1 MKIDYLEKLNFLE
14 ILNIE
19 ELKTSRNKFVL
30 ENADETSQLSS
41 PDLRYYWD
49 GERFGLHTVGSGI
62 SFEEL
67 FQFLSK
73 NYYSSKLEVL
83 YLSDGDI
90 INFSSKEFTTLKF
103 LTIIDCQYL
112 HSIELGNSKINNKV
126 PIHSLVELRVNNCQ
140 RLWKID
146 FLGKYE
152 NLVLIEITNCNLTK
166 FTTPINSTALK
177 YINLNS
183 NKILWIITNNSTKNL
198 EYLYISYNLL
208 ETLILDGNFN
218 KLNIL
223 DISNNP
229 NLNFIYFLSSL
240 KSLEFLDL
248 SFTKIKLSDL
258 KRLRDYEK
266 LQQVLLK
273 ETIIEEKYPE
283 DVKEGWLAVK
293 RLLADKTVPFNHFK
307 ILMLGNTH
315 VGKTDLVYYL
325 KNNKQRED
333 NNSTHG
339 LEYHKLQFPKY
350 KTTNPTFL
358 HIWDFGGQ
366 EYYHG
371 THKLFFSGGAIN
383 LIIWSKE
390 NVIRYDEI
398 EQCFELDYWL
408 RCAEQLSFD
417 SPENIKSDTIVLENK
432 IDIPIENEG
441 KHEFLFSPTLINQE
455 KYAKMFGEKMN
466 LDFSYISLKPGGLAR
481 NDPKFFDIFKSILNS
496 KIELKKRERP
506 VEDVDLLK
514 KILLKRNPVIRIE
527 EFSQVQDIETVLKVF
542 HSMGILL
549 YFHKEAPELIFNQPQ
564 VFLDFLYK
572 SILKRYSSSGTLYFQ
587 LTENDI
593 QVELNRSE
601 FWRFLTV
608 EQIVNLLKSFDL
620 VFTINDD
627 QNTYFIPQYL
637 PKTNQLITIYRKNI
651 ETYPS
656 VYIESDSYLM
666 NLVIMKLFSN
676 YGTYVVDYKDFY
688 LFALDQLVVEKN
700 NNIVF
705 IEFDRPKQRLNLY
718 ESRSNKD
725 LELIDELIKFILN
738 LDNGNPFN
746 NTNWISDTFQIF
758 VTGDGCNYVS
768 YEEANKQ
775 HSSNNWRCIS
785 TENKLVELESL
796 NKFFY
801 INNSEIMVNKNHKYQ
816 ELVSL
821 IKNKDAVLFLGT
833 GISAYTTNNAPC
845 STWVG
850 LLKNGIQYCFDNN
863 ISGCNQTWFE
873 TMNMLL
879 KLNDVNQWI
888 HVAET
893 ITQKL
898 IEASR
903 YKTWIKKTVGEL
915 PILKKDLIEHLGKLK
930 LPIFTTNYDDLVK
943 NILNKSTIHEAD
955 IDKIGE
961 VLKFERDSIVHLHG
975 HWDFANTL
983 IFGTKSYLNISQNND
998 FQSQMKSLM
1007 MSKHLIFVGFGSGL
1021 YDPNFGPLMEWSKSL
1036 NSEHHHYKLVKN
1048 SEINSINID
1057 PKVQN
1062 VGYGDNYDDLVPFLI
1077 EVLKDI

>member
-1 MKIDYLEKLNFLE
+1 MNLIYFENHGFTE
-14 ILNIE
+14 IQSLE
-19 ELKTSRNKFVL
+19 ELKI
-30 ENADETSQLSS
+30 SS
-41 PDLRYYWD
+41 GKISYEKDSISSNIITQDLRYYWD
-49 GERFGLHTVGSGI
+49 GEILGLHMVDSDL

-67 FQFLSK
+67 SQFMSK
-73 NYYSSKLEVL
+73 KNYSSKLEIL
-83 YLSDGDI
+83 YLSDEDI
-90 INFSSKEFTTLKF
+90 INFSSKEFTKLKF
-103 LTIIDCQYL
+103 LTINNCQNL
-112 HSIELGNSKINNKV
+112 ISIEIGNSKNNNKASV
-126 PIHSLVELRVNNCQ
+126 NNLVELRIDNCE

-146 FLGKYE
+146 FLGKFVTL
-152 NLVLIEITNCNLTK
+152 NIIEITKCNLTE
-166 FTTPINSTALK
+166 FTTPKNSIALK

-183 NKILWIITNNSTKNL
+183 NRILWITINNSTKNL
-198 EYLYISYNLL
+198 EYLYISINLL
-208 ETLILDGNFN
+208 ESFILDGKFN
-218 KLNIL
+218 KLNTL
-223 DISNNP
+223 DVSNNP
-229 NLNFIYFLSSL
+229 NFSFIHTSSPLN
-240 KSLEFLDL
+240 SLESIDL
-248 SFTKIKLSDL
+248 SFTKIQLTDL
-258 KRLRDYEK
+258 KRLRDFEK
-266 LQQVLLK
+266 LQQVILK
-273 ETIIEEKYPE
+273 KTLIEEKYPE
-283 DVKEGWLAVK
+283 DVKEGWSAVK
-293 RLLADKTVPFNHFK
+293 RLLADKIVPFNHFK
-307 ILMLGNTH
+307 ILMLGNTN

-325 KNNKQRED
+325 KNNKQREE

-350 KTTNPTFL
+350 KTNSPSFL

-383 LIIWSKE
+383 LIIWTKE
-390 NVIRYDEI
+390 NTFRFDEV

-408 RCAEQLSFD
+408 RCADQLSFD
-417 SPENIKSDTIVLENK
+417 TPENIKSDTFVLENK
-432 IDIPIENEG
+432 IDTPIENDSA
-441 KHEFLFSPTLINQE
+441 FLFSPTLINQE
-455 KYAKMFGEKMN
+455 KYAKMYGEKMN
-466 LDFSYISLKPGGLAR
+466 LDFSYISLKPGGLSK
-481 NDPKFFDIFKSILNS
+481 NNPKFFEIFKSILDS
-496 KIELKKRERP
+496 KIELKKRNRP
-506 VEDVDLLK
+506 VEDVELYKRIQSK
-514 KILLKRNPVIRIE
+514 KNPVIQIE
-527 EFSQVQDIETVLKVF
+527 EFSGIRDIETVLKVF

-572 SILKRYSSSGTLYFQ
+572 SVLKRYTSSGTLYFQ
-587 LTENDI
+587 LTDNDI
-593 QVELNRSE
+593 QGELNRSA
-601 FWRFLTV
+601 FRRFLSV

-620 VFTINDD
+620 VFTISND

-637 PKTNQLITIYRKNI
+637 PKTNPQVKIYRRSLEK
-651 ETYPS
+651 YPL

-676 YGTYVVDYKDFY
+676 YGTYIVEFKDSH
-688 LFALDQLVVEKN
+688 LFALDQLVVEIN
-700 NNIVF
+700 NNLVF

-718 ESRSNKD
+718 ESANSSGI
-725 LELIDELIKFILN
+725 ELIDEIVKFILN
-738 LDNGNPFN
+738 LNTGNLQDRN
-746 NTNWISDTFQIF
+746 NWISDTFQVNI
-758 VTGDGCNYVS
+758 TGNGIDYVS
-768 YEEANKQ
+768 YEEAYRQ
-775 HSSNNWRCIS
+775 YFSQNWRCIS
-785 TENKLVELESL
+785 TENKLVELGSL
-796 NKFFY
+796 NKFFF
-801 INNSEIMVNKNHKYQ
+801 INNPDIMANKNDKYK
-816 ELVSL
+816 ELVNL
-821 IKNKDAVLFLGT
+821 IKKKEAVLFLGT

-879 KLNDVNQWI
+879 ILNDVNQWI

-915 PILKKDLIEHLGKLK
+915 PILKKDLIEHLGKLN

-983 IFGTKSYLNISQNND
+983 IFGTKSYLNILQDND

-1007 MSKHLIFVGFGSGL
+1007 MSKHIIFVGFGSGL

-1048 SEINSINID
+1048 SEINSTNLD

-1062 VGYGDNYDDLVPFLI
+1062 VGYGDNHDDLVPFLL
-1077 EVLKDI
+1077 EVLKDIA